1 MKRRLFFLIFLLALA
16 APAQGLK
23 LIVWDRELQ
32 TKLGYGESSGS
43 KFSVQMVGN
52 YNGPVV
58 VLFSQTDDEKDR
70 GSFPGLQSRYDGTL
84 KGGQLTLQASE
95 QRLSAQSVTPNGTPN
110 TALTLARFLSAYK
123 LNVTGQP
130 SGQSLSLPG
139 LKAAGTDNK

>member
-1 MKRRLFFLIFLLALA
+1 MKRRTLPLVFLLALA

-43 KFSVQMVGN
+43 KFSVQMVPN

-58 VLFSQTDDEKDR
+58 VLFSQTDDEKAK
-70 GSFPGLQSRYDGTL
+70 GSFPGLQSRYDGSL
-84 KGGQLTLQASE
+84 KAGQLTLQAPE
-95 QRLSAQSVTPNGTPN
+95 QRLSAQSLNGASANN
-110 TALTLARFLSAYK
+110 TLTLARFLSVFK

-130 SGQSLSLPG
+130 SGQALSLPG
-139 LKAAGTDNK
+139 LKATDTDTK